1 MRFHSDAFSRLL
13 LESKNAIAPLMIER
27 REFASLLERQK
38 ITVELIQELEELAES
53 QGVIMAQVKQDFLF
67 VANWNECDIDRVY
80 RERFSDKEI
89 DENSKLAEAKLVKLW
104 ADLELDPNGDF
115 QSDKPADALDIYLDA
130 VKEVVHKSPF
140 GQSSTPESLK
150 EFISITEAILSEYAS
165 FLSSDELDS
174 DDLESELAL
183 FDELYGGEPD
193 EFPEVFLPGLANTCC
208 DTPLINEF
216 YLCFKVLFA
225 KLTSTVAQ
233 VHELYAH
240 LSDVRKAVYADSH

>member
-1 MRFHSDAFSRLL
+1 
-13 LESKNAIAPLMIER
+13 
-27 REFASLLERQK
+27 
-38 ITVELIQELEELAES
+38 
-53 QGVIMAQVKQDFLF
+53 
-67 VANWNECDIDRVY
+67 
-80 RERFSDKEI
+80 
-89 DENSKLAEAKLVKLW
+89 
-104 ADLELDPNGDF
+104 
-115 QSDKPADALDIYLDA
+115 
-130 VKEVVHKSPF
+130 
-140 GQSSTPESLK
+140 
-150 EFISITEAILSEYAS
+150 AILSEYAS

-183 FDELYGGEPD
+183 FDELYGGDPD

-233 VHELYAH
+233 VHEQYAH

>member
-1 MRFHSDAFSRLL
+1 MRFDSDAFSRLL
-13 LESKNAIAPLMIER
+13 EESKNAIAPLMMER

-67 VANWNECDIDRVY
+67 VANWYECDIDRVY
-80 RERFSDKEI
+80 RERFSDQEI
-89 DENSKLAEAKLVKLW
+89 DENSELAEAKLVKLW
-104 ADLELDPNGDF
+104 ADLELDPDGDF
-115 QSDKPADALDIYLDA
+115 KSDEPEDALDIYLDA
-130 VKEVVHKSPF
+130 VKEVIHKSPF

-150 EFISITEAILSEYAS
+150 EFISITEAIVSEYAS

-174 DDLESELAL
+174 DDLESAL
-183 FDELYGGEPD
+183 DEFGDLYGGDPD
-193 EFPEVFLPGLANTCC
+193 EFPEVFLPGLVNTCC

-216 YLCFKVLFA
+216 YLCFKVLFV

-240 LSDVRKAVYADSH
+240 LSDIRKAVYADSH